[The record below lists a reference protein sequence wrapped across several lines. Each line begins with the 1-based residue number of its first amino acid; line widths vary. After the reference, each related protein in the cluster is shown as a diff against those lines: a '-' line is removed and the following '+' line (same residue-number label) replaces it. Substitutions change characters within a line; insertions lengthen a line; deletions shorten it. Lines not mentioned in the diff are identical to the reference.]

1 MQDKP
6 DAAAIVATVNAFLR
20 ETILPLLSGRAA
32 FDLRVSMNA
41 LELVGRELVLSPASD
56 AAEAARLSALLGET
70 GTLEDLN
77 QTLGQRI
84 AAGEI
89 GLETPG
95 LIDHLRA
102 TAIEKL
108 AVDQP
113 KYSSYRRALGKK

>member
-6 DAAAIVATVNAFLR
+6 DAAAIVATVNSFLR
-20 ETILPLLSGRAA
+20 ETILPLLTGRAA

-41 LELVGRELVLSPASD
+41 LELVGRELASSPASD
-56 AAEAARLSALLGET
+56 AAEAVRLSALLGEA
-70 GTLEDLN
+70 GTLQDLN
-77 QTLGQRI
+77 QTLSRRI

-113 KYSSYRRALGKK
+113 KYSSYRRTLGKT

>member
-6 DAAAIVATVNAFLR
+6 DAAAIVATVNSFLR
-20 ETILPLLSGRAA
+20 ETVLPLLTGRAA

-41 LELVGRELVLSPASD
+41 LELVGRELALSPASD
-56 AAEAARLSALLGET
+56 TAEAARLSALLGEA
-70 GTLEDLN
+70 GTLHDLN
-77 QTLGQRI
+77 QTLSQRI

-113 KYSSYRRALGKK
+113 KYSSYRRAQGKN